1 MMRRIV
7 MVILLLLLL
16 VNIFTV
22 LPMTTV
28 AGRMA
33 IFPSR
38 LYIDIKSYTNQEVKY
53 NISVY
58 NEYSHPINVS
68 IKIGHPTN
76 ETAMLDGY
84 SFIPDLSWIEF
95 APQVLYISAGSSGK
109 FSIHVNIPDSEKPLH
124 YNESWE
130 VWSTTSAPTDQ
141 KGGTQFVTALTTR
154 LLITTPPG
162 EAGLQVPSLTFILL
176 TGVIGLIATSIA
188 FFYLKTKKR
197 SVYKNK
203 SAMFY
208 IKRKERNDNDKRR

>member
-1 MMRRIV
+1 
-7 MVILLLLLL
+7 MVALLLLLL
-16 VNIFTV
+16 VNVFAV
-22 LPMTTV
+22 LPITTV

-38 LYIDIKSYTNQEVKY
+38 LYIDIKSYTSQEVKY

-68 IKIGHPTN
+68 IKIGHPSEN
-76 ETAMLDGY
+76 AMLEGY

-95 APQVLYISAGSSGK
+95 APQELYIPAGSSGK
-109 FSIHVNIPDSEKPLH
+109 FSIYVNIPDSEKPLH

-141 KGGTQFVTALTTR
+141 KGSTQIITALTTR

-162 EAGLQVPSLTFILL
+162 EAGLQVPSLIFILL
-176 TGVIGLIATSIA
+176 TGIIGLIAVSIA
-188 FFYLKTKKR
+188 FFFLKTKKR
-197 SVYKNK
+197 SAYKNK
-203 SAMFY
+203 GAMFY
-208 IKRKERNDNDKRR
+208 FKRKERNNNKRR